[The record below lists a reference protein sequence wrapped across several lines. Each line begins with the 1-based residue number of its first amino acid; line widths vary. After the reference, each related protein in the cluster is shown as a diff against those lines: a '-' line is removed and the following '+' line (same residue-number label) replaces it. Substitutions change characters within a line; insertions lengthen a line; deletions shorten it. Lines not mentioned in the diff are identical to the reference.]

1 MNQLPAKKFNLLE
14 AKMKEHNPPA
24 TETERIL
31 LSIKQKL
38 HDLSINP
45 NIIGVDSYV
54 RLKTIDAVIN
64 NAVAEIH
71 KKGETDDN

>member
-1 MNQLPAKKFNLLE
+1 M
-14 AKMKEHNPPA
+14 
-24 TETERIL
+24 

-71 KKGETDDN
+71 KKGAPDDN